1 MRVLTSKGA
10 LQVQGRFYMVQFGD
24 SLYTISQ
31 RFGVNV
37 AELLTLNDQLQNQT
51 TVYPG
56 EILYIPDLGLQSGG
70 QQSGGLQKAA
80 KSVTTSRKKATKR
93 KHTR

>member
-10 LQVQGRFYMVQFGD
+10 LKVQGRFYMVQFGD

-70 QQSGGLQKAA
+70 QQKGT
-80 KSVTTSRKKATKR
+80 KSVTASRKKSTKR